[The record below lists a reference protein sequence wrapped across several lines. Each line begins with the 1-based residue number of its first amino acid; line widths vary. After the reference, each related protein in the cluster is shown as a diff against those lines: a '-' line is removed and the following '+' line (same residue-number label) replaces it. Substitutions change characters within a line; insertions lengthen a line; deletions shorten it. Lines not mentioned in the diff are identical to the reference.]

1 MCKVKNIVSV
11 FIVAQYLTACAP
23 AITVDLAVSPAKK
36 ASASIKSLTD
46 QTNPNP
52 QSCNLPCQ
60 LQIDRNSKYEVSIS
74 SDGYYPATVTFD
86 HTAALFTS
94 SALYPREHHVP
105 LVIPLI
111 ENKTSQ

>member
-46 QTNPNP
+46 QTT
-52 QSCNLPCQ
+52 QIHNLAICLVNYRLTEILNTKYPSV
-60 LQIDRNSKYEVSIS
+60 LIDRKSV
-74 SDGYYPATVTFD
+74 V
-86 HTAALFTS
+86 
-94 SALYPREHHVP
+94 
-105 LVIPLI
+105 
-111 ENKTSQ
+111 